1 MRRAIENPALNPAPI
16 PIEDPSGTAESGDV
30 RARPAAVSRLSLT
43 DFRCYARARLDC
55 DPRPVVLVGP
65 NGAGKTNLLEA
76 LSFLAPGRG
85 LRRARLAEVDRR
97 PAPTG
102 GSAGPWAVAATVETA
117 AGTVRLGTGHDP
129 GAERDGAPGQRRV
142 VRVDGRPASGQS
154 ALATHLSIVWL
165 TPEMN
170 RLFLDAA
177 SARRRFLDRLVYGFD
192 SAHAAR
198 ISGYRH
204 GLGERAR
211 LLRDGADDDAWL
223 SSLEDTISARGV
235 AIAAARRAL
244 VDRLDA
250 AAAEAIGPFP
260 RVGVVLEGTVEAWLD
275 EAPAL
280 ATEERFRAALKATR
294 GRDAEGVVG
303 PHRSDLAV
311 RHLAKGVPA
320 ARCST
325 GEQKA
330 LLVSLVLAHSRLLA
344 AERGETPTILLDEV
358 AAHLDAER
366 RAALYD
372 ELCALGA
379 QAWLT
384 GTDEALLAP
393 LRRRAQL
400 FRVCDGVIA
409 PGRWS
414 S

>member
-1 MRRAIENPALNPAPI
+1 VL
-16 PIEDPSGTAESGDV
+16 IEDPSVAAESAGLGV

-43 DFRCYARARLDC
+43 DFRCYPQARLDC
-55 DPRPVVLVGP
+55 EPRPVVLVGP
-65 NGAGKTNLLEA
+65 NGGGKTNLLEA

-97 PAPTG
+97 PA
-102 GSAGPWAVAATVETA
+102 GSGEAAGPWAVAATVETA
-117 AGTVRLGTGHDP
+117 AGTVRLGTGRDP
-129 GAERDGAPGQRRV
+129 GGDGAPGQRRV

-154 ALATHLSIVWL
+154 ALASHLSIVWL

-177 SARRRFLDRLVYGFD
+177 SARRRFLDRLVFGFD
-192 SAHAAR
+192 GAHAAR
-198 ISGYRH
+198 VSAYRH
-204 GLGERAR
+204 GLRERAR
-211 LLRDGADDDAWL
+211 LLRDGAADDAWL
-223 SSLEDTISARGV
+223 SALEDTISARGV

-244 VDRLDA
+244 VARLDA

-260 RVGVVLEGTVEAWLD
+260 RVGVALEGTVEAWLD

-280 ATEERFRAALKATR
+280 ATEERFRAALRATR
-294 GRDAEGVVG
+294 GRDTEAGGAVG

-330 LLVSLVLAHSRLLA
+330 LLVSLVLAHARLLA

-384 GTDEALLAP
+384 GTDEALFEP

-400 FRVCDGVIA
+400 FRVCDGVVA
-409 PGRWS
+409 PGRWTS
-414 S
+414 

>member
-1 MRRAIENPALNPAPI
+1 VE
-16 PIEDPSGTAESGDV
+16 AESADLGV

-43 DFRCYARARLDC
+43 DFRCYPRARLDC

-85 LRRARLAEVDRR
+85 LRRARLAEVDRW
-97 PAPTG
+97 PA
-102 GSAGPWAVAATVETA
+102 GSGEAAGPWAVAATVETA
-117 AGTVRLGTGHDP
+117 AGTVRLGTGRDP
-129 GAERDGAPGQRRV
+129 GGAPGQRRL
-142 VRVDGRPASGQS
+142 VRVDGRRASSQS
-154 ALATHLSIVWL
+154 ALASHLSIVWL

-177 SARRRFLDRLVYGFD
+177 SARRRFLDRLVFGFD

-198 ISGYRH
+198 VSAYRH

-211 LLRDGADDDAWL
+211 LLRDGGADDAWL
-223 SSLEDTISARGV
+223 SALEDTISARGV

-244 VDRLDA
+244 VARLAA

-260 RVGVVLEGTVEAWLD
+260 RVGVTLEGTVEAWLD

-280 ATEERFRAALKATR
+280 ATEERFRAALRATR
-294 GRDAEGVVG
+294 GRDAEGTVG
-303 PHRSDLAV
+303 PHRSDLVV

-330 LLVSLVLAHSRLLA
+330 LLVSLVLAHARLLA

-358 AAHLDAER
+358 AAHLDTER

-384 GTDEALLAP
+384 GTDEALFEP

-400 FRVCDGVIA
+400 FRVCDGVVA

>member
-1 MRRAIENPALNPAPI
+1 ME
-16 PIEDPSGTAESGDV
+16 AESADLGA

-43 DFRCYARARLDC
+43 DFRCYPRARLDC

-85 LRRARLAEVDRR
+85 LRRARLADVDRW
-97 PAPTG
+97 PA
-102 GSAGPWAVAATVETA
+102 GSGEAAGPWAVAATVETA
-117 AGTVRLGTGHDP
+117 AGTVRLGTGRDP
-129 GAERDGAPGQRRV
+129 GGTPGQRRL
-142 VRVDGRPASGQS
+142 VRVDGRRASSQS
-154 ALATHLSIVWL
+154 ALASHLSIVWL

-177 SARRRFLDRLVYGFD
+177 SARRRFLDRLVFGFD
-192 SAHAAR
+192 GAHAAR
-198 ISGYRH
+198 VSAYRH

-211 LLRDGADDDAWL
+211 LLRDGGADDAWL
-223 SSLEDTISARGV
+223 SALEDTISTRGV

-244 VDRLDA
+244 VARLAA

-260 RVGVVLEGTVEAWLD
+260 RVGVALEGTVEAWLD

-280 ATEERFRAALKATR
+280 ATEERFRAALRATR
-294 GRDAEGVVG
+294 GRDAEGTVG

-330 LLVSLVLAHSRLLA
+330 LLVSLVLAHARLLA

-358 AAHLDAER
+358 AAHLDTER

-384 GTDEALLAP
+384 GTDEALFEP

-400 FRVCDGVIA
+400 FRVCDGVVA